1 MSNNFKKI
9 TGGLYSFIENES
21 VRNAIDNAGRKK
33 IVFVEGYDDHVI
45 FKILFQEQ
53 SDRIAFV
60 TDTNLEPL
68 GGCEQVKKYLSQIF
82 ENLTPIQRQKF
93 FGIIDRD
100 FRTDEEVEQ
109 EVNNSIYDGRLY
121 IFKNRYTVEN
131 YFIDSD
137 IIYNYLYEK
146 SVDKNIL
153 KRIIQ
158 SLELDDIE
166 RIIDTF
172 FEKYITI
179 AAGNWTLL
187 KESKKFLKDNQIT
200 CEKSV
205 LNKIIQR
212 ASEISKE
219 RIKETY
225 DQCKE
230 YIQNEIENDIN
241 SRQKYI
247 KGKYFFFYLNK
258 KLREKAEELKAEE
271 LKSEGKSSIKFNE
284 IECSKSHLARI
295 LKDKLPKELSM
306 ILEFINNKN
315 TTV

>member
-60 TDTNLEPL
+60 TDIDLEPL
-68 GGCEQVKKYLSQIF
+68 GGCKQVQEYLRQIVK
-82 ENLTPIQRQKF
+82 NLTPIQRQKF

-131 YFIDSD
+131 YFIDSE

-146 SVDKNIL
+146 SVNKKIL
-153 KRIIQ
+153 KPIMR
-158 SLELDDIE
+158 SLTLDDIE

-172 FEKYITI
+172 FEEYITI

-187 KESKKFLKDNQIT
+187 KKRTDFLKDNQIT
-200 CEKSV
+200 SEQFVVKKV
-205 LNKIIQR
+205 VKKIIKR
-212 ASEISKE
+212 SPEISEE

-225 DQCKE
+225 YKCKE
-230 YIQNEIENDIN
+230 YIQNEIANDTN
-241 SRQKYI
+241 NRPKYI
-247 KGKYFFFYLNK
+247 KGKYFFFYLNQK
-258 KLREKAEELKAEE
+258 LKAKAKE
-271 LKSEGKSSIKFNE
+271 LKSSIKFNE
-284 IECSKSHLARI
+284 IECSKGHLARI
-295 LKDKLPKELSM
+295 LKDRLPNELFM